1 MPIPPEVSRE
11 IIDKVADIY
20 RRPLEERFGKEGFV
34 FDPIAVVPDVDHY
47 GDPYLHVYI
56 VFSGNQKKLDP
67 EWTGGLTNRVRGEV
81 DALGLG
87 WENAPLKSF
96 VSKSGWKRLF
106 KRKYGQ
112 YESSRPD

>member
-1 MPIPPEVSRE
+1 MISKDDRAQIVSVTRKLLEDRFRE
-11 IIDKVADIY
+11 D
-20 RRPLEERFGKEGFV
+20 FV
-34 FDPIAVVPDVDHY
+34 FDPIAVVPDVDQY

-56 VFSGNQKKLDP
+56 VFSGNQEKLDP
-67 EWTGGLTNRVRGEV
+67 KWTGGLTNRVRDEV

-106 KRKYGQ
+106 QKKYGQ
-112 YESSRPD
+112 YESARPD

>member
-1 MPIPPEVSRE
+1 MPTPPEISRE
-11 IIDKVADIY
+11 IIDRVADIY
-20 RRPLEERFGKEGFV
+20 RRPLEERFQKEGFV
-34 FDPIAVVPDVDHY
+34 FDPIAVVPEIDHY

-67 EWTGGLTNRVRGEV
+67 KWTGGLTNRVRDEV

-96 VSKSGWKRLF
+96 VSKSGWNRLF
-106 KRKYGQ
+106 QRKYGQ
-112 YESSRPD
+112 YESARPD